1 MTEARWSPD
10 GTAIAYLSPG
20 EADPD
25 RTAVRNIYVAS
36 LESGEEG
43 ERIGETR
50 QLTSDLAIRIAGL
63 VALRKEIAFL
73 GDDLSDD
80 RATNTGVWV
89 VRVADGRLVNL
100 SADVDRPAGDYVTD
114 DMNAEA
120 GNPAPIWS
128 RDGREIVGVIMSD
141 RGRSVA
147 AAFAFPGDAAYERGV
162 ARSHAEQMAAD
173 PWQGSQFGATPSN
186 TAITASLPRIMM
198 APKRSSSPAA
208 VLPARAISFSSRIR
222 ERDLGGAPPD
232 RRQPGSAGRE
242 APGHTGGD
250 QLHRLRGTPHRG
262 LAPPPGGR

>member
-1 MTEARWSPD
+1 MARPSP
-10 GTAIAYLSPG
+10 TSPG

-50 QLTSDLAIRIAGL
+50 QLTSDLAIQSLAWSPSG
-63 VALRKEIAFL
+63 KEIAFL

-128 RDGREIVGVIMSD
+128 ATGREIVVIMSD

-162 ARSHAEQMAAD
+162 ARSHAEQMAAIPGRD
-173 PWQGSQFGATPSN
+173 PSSAPRRSN
-186 TAITASLPRIMM
+186 TAITAPLPRIMM

-222 ERDLGGAPPD
+222 ERG
-232 RRQPGSAGRE
+232 PGRSA
-242 APGHTGGD
+242 A
-250 QLHRLRGTPHRG
+250 
-262 LAPPPGGR
+262 